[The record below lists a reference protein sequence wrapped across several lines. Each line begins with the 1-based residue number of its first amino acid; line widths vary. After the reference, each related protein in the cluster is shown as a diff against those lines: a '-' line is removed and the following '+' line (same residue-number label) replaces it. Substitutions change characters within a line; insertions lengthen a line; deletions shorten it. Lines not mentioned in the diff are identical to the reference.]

1 MNFLQRMVQ
10 IRPGEVGATLWSCA
24 YFFFVLCGY
33 YILRPIRDDMGIAGG
48 VRNLPWLFTGTL
60 LAMLLLNPAFSALV
74 ARLTRRRFIAWSYR
88 FFMVCLGLF
97 FLLFRYLPESSQ
109 VATGRAFYIWTA
121 VFNLFVVSVFWGFAA
136 DTFKPEQGRRLF
148 GFLGVGGTLG
158 AICGSGIV
166 AIGAERIEPAWLM
179 LLSIVLLE
187 LAVRCS
193 RRAGTAAHR
202 TNDAG
207 TASPGL
213 ASPAASNAP
222 IGGGV
227 LAGISHVFRSPY
239 LLGICAYMLLYTILA
254 TFLYFQQA
262 SIVEEAFADRGAR
275 TALFAKIDLAV
286 NILTVLTQ
294 LFLTGRVIRLL
305 GVGLTLALLPVI
317 CALGFTGLGII
328 PGLTAIIL
336 FQVLR
341 RSGNYALARPARE
354 VLYTVLPREDKFKAK
369 NFIDT
374 FVYRGGDQ
382 IGAWSWAFLGW
393 AGVGVAGISF
403 VAVPLALLWAA
414 VAVWLGR
421 KQQKMETAPVDQ
433 APSNA
438 PS

>member
-74 ARLTRRRFIAWSYR
+74 ARLTRRRFIAISYR

-136 DTFKPEQGRRLF
+136 DTFRPEQGRRLF

-166 AIGAERIEPAWLM
+166 AGVAERLEPAWLM
-179 LLSIVLLE
+179 LVSIVLLE

-193 RRAGTAAHR
+193 RRAGAAAHL

-213 ASPAASNAP
+213 TSPAAPNAP

-227 LAGISHVFRSPY
+227 LAGISHVLRSPY

-262 SIVEEAFADRGAR
+262 SIVEAAFADRGAR

-317 CALGFTGLGII
+317 CALGFTGLGIV
-328 PGLTAIIL
+328 PGLAAIVL

-341 RSGNYALARPARE
+341 RSSNYALARPARE
-354 VLYTVLPREDKFKAK
+354 VLYTVMPREDKFKAK

-382 IGAWSWAFLGW
+382 IGAWSWAFLSW

-414 VAVWLGR
+414 VAIWLGR
-421 KQQKMETAPVDQ
+421 KQQEMETAPGAQ
-433 APSNA
+433 APL
-438 PS
+438 PDHG

>member
-10 IRPGEVGATLWSCA
+10 IRPLEVGAALWSCA

-109 VATGRAFYIWTA
+109 IATGRAFYIWTA

-136 DTFKPEQGRRLF
+136 DTFRPEQGRRLF

-166 AIGAERIEPAWLM
+166 ALVAERLDPAWLM
-179 LLSIVLLE
+179 LVSIVLLE

-193 RRAGTAAHR
+193 RRAGEAAR
-202 TNDAG
+202 RASAATESADVADA
-207 TASPGL
+207 ASP
-213 ASPAASNAP
+213 NTP

-254 TFLYFQQA
+254 TLLYFQQA
-262 SIVEEAFADRGAR
+262 SIVETAFADRGAR
-275 TALFAKIDLAV
+275 TALFAKIDLTV

-305 GVGLTLALLPVI
+305 GIGLTLALLPVI
-317 CALGFTGLGII
+317 CALGFTGLGIV
-328 PGLTAIIL
+328 PGLATIVL

-341 RSGNYALARPARE
+341 RSSNYALARPARE

-403 VAVPLALLWAA
+403 VAVPLALLWAV

-421 KQQKMETAPVDQ
+421 KQQDMETAPGNQ
-433 APSNA
+433 APLTFLD
-438 PS
+438 